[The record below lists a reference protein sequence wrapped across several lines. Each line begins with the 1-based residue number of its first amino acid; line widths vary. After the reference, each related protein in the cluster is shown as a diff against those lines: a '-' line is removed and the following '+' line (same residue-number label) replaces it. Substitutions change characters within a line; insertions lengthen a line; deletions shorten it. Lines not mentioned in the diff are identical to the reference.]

1 MTKNKV
7 GRLQKNWKFC
17 SYQFFFFVP
26 LFTPE
31 ELESF
36 HATKNVI
43 VHVIGTI
50 TGHVR
55 GIR

>member
-17 SYQFFFFVP
+17 SYRFFVFVP

-36 HATKNVI
+36 HAAKNVI
-43 VHVIGTI
+43 VQGTI